1 MKKLFPVFFFI
12 FFFSLS
18 SPAQPLY
25 PHWTKFFGGT
35 MSEIPRDAVA
45 TFDGGVVFTGLTS
58 SYDGDVPYSPPD
70 TLNGMRYNIM
80 VGKIDSNKQLEW
92 MKVYGGQQ
100 WDYAYKV
107 IQMNDGGYAVLA
119 QTNSS
124 DGDVTWNR
132 GTDDIW
138 LLRLDPSGNL
148 LWQKTYG
155 SSWSDQAVALTE
167 TSDGSFI
174 VLGRSN
180 GSDYD
185 VPFHYGTSQFDYD
198 FFLLKLDDTGSI
210 KWSKTIGGYGNEGSS
225 GSVFEANGGYY
236 FASYGTSRSED
247 CVDTSWCPN
256 VYTDYDFYLFFLDT
270 SGNILWSRS
279 YGGSGGEGV
288 RSAFWDS
295 RDSSIVMIGTTSST
309 DFMVSESYNGVTSVW
324 AIKTDMNGNLNWET
338 TLGDTSQDNNIV
350 DMTIADQGYFI
361 GITFL
366 DQLQLHYGSNDML
379 ACLVDT
385 AGVLISDTVMGGS
398 EGDACMAAVPYK
410 DGYAMVSSTKS
421 YSIFPGVNEN
431 NNHTQNNQSDLAL
444 SFLSNL
450 PLKVD
455 LTSAKQTLK
464 IYPNPAKDKV
474 RIVLPQRGNSGNLNV
489 IDGAGRVIYSE
500 EVRYKSEIDINTG
513 SWAKG
518 AYMVNW
524 KGADGKQGGGKLII
538 H

>member
-1 MKKLFPVFFFI
+1 
-12 FFFSLS
+12 
-18 SPAQPLY
+18 
-25 PHWTKFFGGT
+25 
-35 MSEIPRDAVA
+35 
-45 TFDGGVVFTGLTS
+45 
-58 SYDGDVPYSPPD
+58 
-70 TLNGMRYNIM
+70 
-80 VGKIDSNKQLEW
+80 
-92 MKVYGGQQ
+92 
-100 WDYAYKV
+100 
-107 IQMNDGGYAVLA
+107 
-119 QTNSS
+119 
-124 DGDVTWNR
+124 
-132 GTDDIW
+132 
-138 LLRLDPSGNL
+138 
-148 LWQKTYG
+148 
-155 SSWSDQAVALTE
+155 
-167 TSDGSFI
+167 
-174 VLGRSN
+174 
-180 GSDYD
+180 
-185 VPFHYGTSQFDYD
+185 
-198 FFLLKLDDTGSI
+198 
-210 KWSKTIGGYGNEGSS
+210 
-225 GSVFEANGGYY
+225 
-236 FASYGTSRSED
+236 
-247 CVDTSWCPN
+247 
-256 VYTDYDFYLFFLDT
+256 
-270 SGNILWSRS
+270 
-279 YGGSGGEGV
+279 
-288 RSAFWDS
+288 
-295 RDSSIVMIGTTSST
+295 
-309 DFMVSESYNGVTSVW
+309 
-324 AIKTDMNGNLNWET
+324 MNGNLNWET

-474 RIVLPQRGNSGNLNV
+474 RIVLPQRGNSGKLNV